1 MGGGGGEFRYCTSLS
16 DYSWYPNTDYL
27 HCNYAQSDSGL
38 KVINN
43 SSPNSM
49 TTPTLSSP
57 EFLGNLALPSLPGV
71 YAANVEQP
79 IRRGHQNP
87 MDTINASEKN
97 RRRVQY
103 WQSRDVMSMCVCD
116 CPGLPSNSPCY
127 CTDTLQTW
135 RKELDKIPSA
145 HTITGAYHSPGLGS
159 FNCANAL
166 LCVNAS
172 VTWERKQYVKRYCAW
187 MHAHVWPVHTHTH
200 AHL

>member
-1 MGGGGGEFRYCTSLS
+1 
-16 DYSWYPNTDYL
+16 
-27 HCNYAQSDSGL
+27 
-38 KVINN
+38 
-43 SSPNSM
+43 M

-71 YAANVEQP
+71 YAADVQQP
-79 IRRGHQNP
+79 VRRGHQNP

-145 HTITGAYHSPGLGS
+145 HTITGTHHSPGLGS
-159 FNCANAL
+159 FNCANVL

-172 VTWERKQYVKRYCAW
+172 VTCTPMGERAVCYAHSANGTPSDQVYFIMRKERK
-187 MHAHVWPVHTHTH
+187 
-200 AHL
+200 